1 MLEIGSFF
9 GKCSFR
15 GFSGTN
21 GDSLIFPKLW
31 GQGNRYL
38 NGENWGIFEVGTV
51 QYFGEYRGQIPQKTS
66 NFGVGTGTVFWGNLD
81 TQLCTLVFKFLTHP
95 WQMII
100 FSGCCAF
107 LIAAKHEERF
117 PPKISELVDICARC
131 YIKVIFL
138 HPSSIL
144 GWVSDQ
150 NENNLYK

>member
-15 GFSGTN
+15 RFSGTN

-66 NFGVGTGTVFWGNLD
+66 NFGVGTGTVFSGNLAS
-81 TQLCTLVFKFLTHP
+81 LVGGFYHDVISAKYSCIVKDHP
-95 WQMII
+95 
-100 FSGCCAF
+100 
-107 LIAAKHEERF
+107 
-117 PPKISELVDICARC
+117 
-131 YIKVIFL
+131 
-138 HPSSIL
+138 
-144 GWVSDQ
+144 
-150 NENNLYK
+150 

>member
-51 QYFGEYRGQIPQKTS
+51 QYFGEYRGQIPQK
-66 NFGVGTGTVFWGNLD
+66 N
-81 TQLCTLVFKFLTHP
+81 FKFRGGDGDSIFGKFGLTT
-95 WQMII
+95 
-100 FSGCCAF
+100 
-107 LIAAKHEERF
+107 
-117 PPKISELVDICARC
+117 
-131 YIKVIFL
+131 
-138 HPSSIL
+138 
-144 GWVSDQ
+144 
-150 NENNLYK
+150 

>member
-66 NFGVGTGTVFWGNLD
+66 NFGVGTGTVFSGNLASLY
-81 TQLCTLVFKFLTHP
+81 TSKVFSKP
-95 WQMII
+95 P
-100 FSGCCAF
+100 C
-107 LIAAKHEERF
+107 LIA
-117 PPKISELVDICARC
+117 KIKLEKPVQLE
-131 YIKVIFL
+131 
-138 HPSSIL
+138 P
-144 GWVSDQ
+144 Q
-150 NENNLYK
+150 

>member
-51 QYFGEYRGQIPQKTS
+51 QYFGEYRGKIPQKPQIS
-66 NFGVGTGTVFWGNLD
+66 GWGRG
-81 TQLCTLVFKFLTHP
+81 QYFRGIRPH
-95 WQMII
+95 
-100 FSGCCAF
+100 
-107 LIAAKHEERF
+107 
-117 PPKISELVDICARC
+117 
-131 YIKVIFL
+131 
-138 HPSSIL
+138 
-144 GWVSDQ
+144 
-150 NENNLYK
+150 

>member
-66 NFGVGTGTVFWGNLD
+66 NLGVGTGTVFSGNLASLL
-81 TQLCTLVFKFLTHP
+81 QGVQRLSAKSKIGVSRGSH
-95 WQMII
+95 WHR
-100 FSGCCAF
+100 
-107 LIAAKHEERF
+107 LILMGSF
-117 PPKISELVDICARC
+117 
-131 YIKVIFL
+131 
-138 HPSSIL
+138 
-144 GWVSDQ
+144 
-150 NENNLYK
+150 

>member
-9 GKCSFR
+9 GKCSFW

-66 NFGVGTGTVFWGNLD
+66 NFGVGTGTVFSGNLAS
-81 TQLCTLVFKFLTHP
+81 LVG
-95 WQMII
+95 M
-100 FSGCCAF
+100 
-107 LIAAKHEERF
+107 
-117 PPKISELVDICARC
+117 
-131 YIKVIFL
+131 Y
-138 HPSSIL
+138 
-144 GWVSDQ
+144 
-150 NENNLYK
+150 

>member
-21 GDSLIFPKLW
+21 GESLIFLKLW

-66 NFGVGTGTVFWGNLD
+66 NFGVGTGTVFSGNLAS
-81 TQLCTLVFKFLTHP
+81 LVSTLRLGRSFLL
-95 WQMII
+95 
-100 FSGCCAF
+100 S
-107 LIAAKHEERF
+107 
-117 PPKISELVDICARC
+117 
-131 YIKVIFL
+131 IKYRTRANR
-138 HPSSIL
+138 
-144 GWVSDQ
+144 GR
-150 NENNLYK
+150 Y

>member
-66 NFGVGTGTVFWGNLD
+66 NFGVGTGTVFSGNLAS
-81 TQLCTLVFKFLTHP
+81 LIVIIKELIPSFLSLHLVNLLILT
-95 WQMII
+95 
-100 FSGCCAF
+100 
-107 LIAAKHEERF
+107 
-117 PPKISELVDICARC
+117 V
-131 YIKVIFL
+131 
-138 HPSSIL
+138 
-144 GWVSDQ
+144 
-150 NENNLYK
+150 LYMVQ

>member
-66 NFGVGTGTVFWGNLD
+66 NFGVGTGTVFSGNLASLID
-81 TQLCTLVFKFLTHP
+81 NEIISTLNKY
-95 WQMII
+95 
-100 FSGCCAF
+100 
-107 LIAAKHEERF
+107 EEETVDD
-117 PPKISELVDICARC
+117 KKSDVVDIEATTNDGE
-131 YIKVIFL
+131 FA
-138 HPSSIL
+138 
-144 GWVSDQ
+144 
-150 NENNLYK
+150 

>member
-51 QYFGEYRGQIPQKTS
+51 QYFGEYQGQIPKKTS
-66 NFGVGTGTVFWGNLD
+66 NFGVGTGTVFSGNLASLGV
-81 TQLCTLVFKFLTHP
+81 TICTHP
-95 WQMII
+95 LTEAL
-100 FSGCCAF
+100 G
-107 LIAAKHEERF
+107 
-117 PPKISELVDICARC
+117 ISIGDTPI
-131 YIKVIFL
+131 YIQKESKV
-138 HPSSIL
+138 
-144 GWVSDQ
+144 
-150 NENNLYK
+150 

>member
-51 QYFGEYRGQIPQKTS
+51 QYFGEYRGQIPKKPQIS
-66 NFGVGTGTVFWGNLD
+66 GWGRGQYFRGIWPHYYVYLMK
-81 TQLCTLVFKFLTHP
+81 L
-95 WQMII
+95 
-100 FSGCCAF
+100 
-107 LIAAKHEERF
+107 
-117 PPKISELVDICARC
+117 
-131 YIKVIFL
+131 
-138 HPSSIL
+138 
-144 GWVSDQ
+144 
-150 NENNLYK
+150 

>member
-51 QYFGEYRGQIPQKTS
+51 QYFGEYWGQIPQ
-66 NFGVGTGTVFWGNLD
+66 
-81 TQLCTLVFKFLTHP
+81 
-95 WQMII
+95 
-100 FSGCCAF
+100 
-107 LIAAKHEERF
+107 
-117 PPKISELVDICARC
+117 IS
-131 YIKVIFL
+131 
-138 HPSSIL
+138 
-144 GWVSDQ
+144 GWVRGQYFQGIWPLLSTTA
-150 NENNLYK
+150 YFS

>member
-66 NFGVGTGTVFWGNLD
+66 NFGVGTGTVFSGNLASLN
-81 TQLCTLVFKFLTHP
+81 TTYSQATTGNWSQANPALT
-95 WQMII
+95 
-100 FSGCCAF
+100 
-107 LIAAKHEERF
+107 RN
-117 PPKISELVDICARC
+117 R
-131 YIKVIFL
+131 
-138 HPSSIL
+138 
-144 GWVSDQ
+144 
-150 NENNLYK
+150 LYAI

>member
-51 QYFGEYRGQIPQKTS
+51 QYFGEYRGQIPKTCQIS
-66 NFGVGTGTVFWGNLD
+66 GWGRG
-81 TQLCTLVFKFLTHP
+81 QYFRGIWPH
-95 WQMII
+95 
-100 FSGCCAF
+100 
-107 LIAAKHEERF
+107 
-117 PPKISELVDICARC
+117 
-131 YIKVIFL
+131 
-138 HPSSIL
+138 
-144 GWVSDQ
+144 
-150 NENNLYK
+150 

>member
-66 NFGVGTGTVFWGNLD
+66 NFGVGTGTVFLGNLASLMSTEGRTD
-81 TQLCTLVFKFLTHP
+81 L
-95 WQMII
+95 
-100 FSGCCAF
+100 
-107 LIAAKHEERF
+107 
-117 PPKISELVDICARC
+117 
-131 YIKVIFL
+131 KVE
-138 HPSSIL
+138 IL
-144 GWVSDQ
+144 M
-150 NENNLYK
+150 

>member
-51 QYFGEYRGQIPQKTS
+51 QYFGEYRGKIPQKTS
-66 NFGVGTGTVFWGNLD
+66 NFRVGTGTVFPGNLASLVY
-81 TQLCTLVFKFLTHP
+81 TQNSLFLCLKKTHDFEFQDLVLEF
-95 WQMII
+95 
-100 FSGCCAF
+100 
-107 LIAAKHEERF
+107 AKSA
-117 PPKISELVDICARC
+117 K
-131 YIKVIFL
+131 
-138 HPSSIL
+138 
-144 GWVSDQ
+144 
-150 NENNLYK
+150 

>member
-66 NFGVGTGTVFWGNLD
+66 NFGVGTGTAFLGNLAS
-81 TQLCTLVFKFLTHP
+81 LLERSAFKKCSSTFGLQVKTALHTINIMLT
-95 WQMII
+95 MI
-100 FSGCCAF
+100 
-107 LIAAKHEERF
+107 
-117 PPKISELVDICARC
+117 
-131 YIKVIFL
+131 Y
-138 HPSSIL
+138 
-144 GWVSDQ
+144 VSFWPT
-150 NENNLYK
+150 

>member
-51 QYFGEYRGQIPQKTS
+51 QYFGEYQGQIPQKPQIS
-66 NFGVGTGTVFWGNLD
+66 GWGRGQHFWGIWP
-81 TQLCTLVFKFLTHP
+81 H
-95 WQMII
+95 
-100 FSGCCAF
+100 
-107 LIAAKHEERF
+107 
-117 PPKISELVDICARC
+117 
-131 YIKVIFL
+131 
-138 HPSSIL
+138 
-144 GWVSDQ
+144 
-150 NENNLYK
+150 

>member
-66 NFGVGTGTVFWGNLD
+66 NFGVGTGTVFSGNLAS
-81 TQLCTLVFKFLTHP
+81 LVNIVYVSVTYHILILKIYF
-95 WQMII
+95 I
-100 FSGCCAF
+100 FFCLKCC
-107 LIAAKHEERF
+107 
-117 PPKISELVDICARC
+117 
-131 YIKVIFL
+131 
-138 HPSSIL
+138 
-144 GWVSDQ
+144 
-150 NENNLYK
+150 

>member
-51 QYFGEYRGQIPQKTS
+51 QYFGNIGDKSPKKPQISGWGRGQYFRGIWP
-66 NFGVGTGTVFWGNLD
+66 
-81 TQLCTLVFKFLTHP
+81 H
-95 WQMII
+95 
-100 FSGCCAF
+100 
-107 LIAAKHEERF
+107 
-117 PPKISELVDICARC
+117 
-131 YIKVIFL
+131 Y
-138 HPSSIL
+138 
-144 GWVSDQ
+144 
-150 NENNLYK
+150 

>member
-66 NFGVGTGTVFWGNLD
+66 NFRVGTGTVFSGNSAS
-81 TQLCTLVFKFLTHP
+81 LVLSLENKLRKFCL
-95 WQMII
+95 
-100 FSGCCAF
+100 
-107 LIAAKHEERF
+107 L
-117 PPKISELVDICARC
+117 
-131 YIKVIFL
+131 
-138 HPSSIL
+138 
-144 GWVSDQ
+144 
-150 NENNLYK
+150 